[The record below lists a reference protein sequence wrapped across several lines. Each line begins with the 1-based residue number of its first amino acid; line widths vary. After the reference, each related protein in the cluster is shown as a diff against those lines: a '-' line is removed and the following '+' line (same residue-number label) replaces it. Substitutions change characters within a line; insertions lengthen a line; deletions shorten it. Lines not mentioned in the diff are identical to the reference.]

1 LRVAIAVL
9 AVVLA
14 AAGAALAATSNTKT
28 LKDPRGD
35 VRAADLDITSA
46 SVAIGRNVTLRMTMA
61 GRIRT
66 DASYTGV
73 FTCRR
78 QVWLVGVQRAAGGTN
93 FFAYQISQPRQTG
106 ATGRISGRTIAVSA
120 SARRMGCTKGV
131 ARFGLTTA
139 GVNGRPSTGDR
150 APNRGTARVRI

>member
-1 LRVAIAVL
+1 ML

-14 AAGAALAATSNTKT
+14 AAGAALAATNAKT

-61 GRIRT
+61 GRIGT
-66 DASYTGV
+66 NASYTGV

-78 QVWLVGVQRAAGGTN
+78 QVWLVGVQRSAGGTN

-106 ATGRISGRTIAVSA
+106 ATGRISGRTITVSA

-139 GVNGRPSTGDR
+139 GVNGRPSAGDR